1 MLLKRTIFRAF
12 EKTIR
17 VTFID
22 VRVGKFGD
30 LPPPPYG
37 IKKAILFSHSTFF
50 LCDFWFYFITPPL
63 I

>member
-30 LPPPPYG
+30 LPPP
-37 IKKAILFSHSTFF
+37 IWNKKSNTF
-50 LCDFWFYFITPPL
+50 
-63 I
+63 